1 MRATAGTVPVPR
13 RRGVRHHVSRSTP
26 DDAVRLALQGKSTAA
41 IADELGVHRGTVWAW
56 LSSPDAAGKLAD
68 ARRAVVDAVT
78 LRLQEL
84 AHDALDLLAEVMTD
98 ASVPPAVRVRAAC
111 ELLDRAGVV
120 GAPAVAVTVTPPQG
134 ANIAPLLER
143 LAAQVTDDDHGW
155 PPRQR
160 DG

>member
-13 RRGVRHHVSRSTP
+13 RRGVRHHVSRATP

-84 AHDALDLLAEVMTD
+84 AHDALDLLAEVMAD

-111 ELLDRAGVV
+111 ELLDRAGIA
-120 GAPAVAVTVTPPQG
+120 GAPAVAVTVAPQG
-134 ANIAPLLER
+134 VDVTPLLRRLTER
-143 LAAQVTDDDHGW
+143 IDVAAPTV
-155 PPRQR
+155 
-160 DG
+160 

>member
-13 RRGVRHHVSRSTP
+13 RRGVRHHASRATP

-84 AHDALDLLAEVMTD
+84 AHDALDLLAEVIAD

-120 GAPAVAVTVTPPQG
+120 GAPAVTVTVTPPQG